1 MGLLSKLRNTLGGGD
16 RVADDVQA
24 EMQFHLEQ
32 TTADLMASG
41 MTPADARR
49 EARRRFGA
57 VTRLQDEARDADM
70 IAWLEGWLR
79 DLRLAARSLRR
90 RPGMTLTAVASL
102 AIGLGATAAIF
113 TIVDAVLLK
122 PLPLPEPE
130 RLMVI
135 REFRNGQQSGGN
147 PQRLK
152 DWATMIPAFQA
163 TTGFYEETLIRRG
176 ARGPEKVNVLR
187 TFGQFLGVLGVPP
200 AEGRPFTTAEEM
212 QGAPVAVLSHRF
224 WSTRLNAD
232 PAILGKTLALNS
244 ATLTVIGVLPP
255 SVQYPEELEVITPA
269 TPEMQQTHR
278 RAGFLAGLSRLKPG
292 VTLAEAQGQVDT
304 VAAALAT
311 QYPDTD
317 KNRSA
322 RLVPFIEDQVEDARP
337 ALLLLLATV
346 VSILLIACVNV
357 SGLLLARGAERSR
370 ESSIRVS
377 LGAGRGSLIRLQLA
391 ESLMLALMGG
401 ILGITLA
408 LVGVDALKALL
419 PAGTLHRLETAAVD
433 ARVLG
438 FMAAMVVLSALVAG
452 LAPALKLSRVQLSA
466 GRVTKTRSSRHLR
479 TALVVGQVML
489 STVLVVG
496 SALLARSLFEIK
508 SAPLGFNPQRLTI
521 VEIDFPW
528 DTEKVRLEQFT
539 QQALDAF
546 RAIPGVSAASVTDR
560 LPTQGGS
567 QSGPILVMGRTL
579 SPELAER
586 SVSMRGASPEYLA
599 TIGATLKAGQWL
611 TPRGPNGPR
620 EAIVNETLARLYFPD
635 GRVLGSEIAF
645 QRGGKAVPYRI
656 VGIMADL
663 RQSLTNRE
671 PAPEAFLP
679 MNDVYWPMLRFALRS
694 ESTSLARP
702 VREAVAQF
710 SPDTIID
717 KISTMDAELEKAA
730 SSPSVITYLL
740 ASFAG
745 VALLLAAIGL
755 FGIIAGEVAERTKEI
770 GIRLALGAAPGRV
783 QMEVLRRGL
792 IVASVGLAAGLLA
805 TLGTSRLLES
815 MLYGVTSRDGLS
827 LVATVGVLLVVAA
840 FASWIPARRAS
851 RVDPTVALRSE

>member
-1 MGLLSKLRNTLGGGD
+1 MGLFSKLRNTLGGGD

-41 MTPADARR
+41 MTLADAQR

-57 VTRLQDEARDADM
+57 VTRLQDEARDADV
-70 IAWLEGWLR
+70 IQWLESWMR

-90 RPGMTLTAVASL
+90 RPGLTLTAVASL

-122 PLPLPEPE
+122 PLPLPEPD
-130 RLMVI
+130 RLVVI
-135 REFRNGQQSGGN
+135 REFRNGQTSGGN
-147 PQRLK
+147 PPRLR
-152 DWATMIPAFQA
+152 DWASMVPAFQA
-163 TTGFYEETLIRRG
+163 TTGFYGETLIRRG
-176 ARGPEKVNVLR
+176 ARGPEKVTVTR
-187 TFGQFLGVLGVPP
+187 TFGRFLDVLGAAPTQ
-200 AEGRPFTTAEEM
+200 GRAFTPEEEN
-212 QGAPVAVLSHRF
+212 QGPPVAMISHRF
-224 WSTRLNAD
+224 WVSRLGSD
-232 PAILGKTLALNS
+232 PEILGKTLAFNS
-244 ATLTVIGVLPP
+244 TSFTVIGVLPAHIDYP
-255 SVQYPEELEVITPA
+255 SDLEVIAPA
-269 TPEMQQTHR
+269 TRDMQNSSR
-278 RAGFLAGLSRLKPG
+278 RAGFLAGVARLKPG
-292 VTLAEAQGQVDT
+292 VTLAEAQGQLRT
-304 VAAALAT
+304 VTATLAA

-317 KNRSA
+317 RNRSA
-322 RLVPFIEDQVEDARP
+322 RLVPLVEEQVEEAKP

-346 VSILLIACVNV
+346 ASVLLIACVNV
-357 SGLLLARGAERSR
+357 SGLLLARGAERQR
-370 ESSIRVS
+370 ESSIRVAM
-377 LGAGRGSLIRLQLA
+377 GAGRGSLIRLQLA
-391 ESLMLALMGG
+391 ESLLLSLLGGTFGMALAF
-401 ILGITLA
+401 A
-408 LVGVDALKALL
+408 GVDVLRVIL
-419 PAGTLHRLETAAVD
+419 PAQALPRLERAAID
-433 ARVLG
+433 GHTLL
-438 FMAAMVVLSALVAG
+438 FMAGTVILAALVACIS
-452 LAPALKLSRVQLSA
+452 PALKLSRVQLTA
-466 GRVTKTRSSRHLR
+466 GRATVTHHSRNLR

-496 SALLARSLFEIK
+496 SALLARSLFEMK
-508 SAPLGFNPQRLTI
+508 AAPLGFNPQRLTI

-546 RAIPGVSAASVTDR
+546 RAIPGVSAASVADR

-567 QSGPILVMGRTL
+567 QSGPILVVGRTL
-579 SPELAER
+579 PPELAER

-611 TPRGPNGPR
+611 TPRGPNGSR
-620 EAIVNETLARLYFPD
+620 EVIVNETLARLYFPD
-635 GRVLGSEIAF
+635 GRVLGREIAF

-656 VGIMADL
+656 VGVMADL
-663 RQSLTNRE
+663 RQSLTDRE
-671 PAPEAFLP
+671 PKAEAFLP
-679 MNDVYWPMLRFALRS
+679 MSDVYWPMLRFALRS
-694 ESTSLARP
+694 DNSNLARP
-702 VREAVAQF
+702 IREAVARF

-717 KISTMDAELEKAA
+717 KISTMDAELDKAA

-740 ASFAG
+740 AAFAA

-783 QMEVLRRGL
+783 QRDILRRGL
-792 IVASVGLAAGLLA
+792 MVAAIGLAGGMAA
-805 TLGTSRLLES
+805 TLATSRLLES

-827 LVATVGVLLVVAA
+827 LVATVLVLLLVAA

-851 RVDPTVALRSE
+851 QVDPTVALRSE